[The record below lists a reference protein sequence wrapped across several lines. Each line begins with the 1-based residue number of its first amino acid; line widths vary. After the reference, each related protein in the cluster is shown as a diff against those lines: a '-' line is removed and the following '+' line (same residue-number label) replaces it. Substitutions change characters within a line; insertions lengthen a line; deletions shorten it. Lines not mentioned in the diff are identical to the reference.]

1 MESTTYNLSFLHL
14 NISSLSFHIEELTNF
29 IPEHKLTFDI
39 IGISESR
46 LKLNKT
52 NLDSVQITG
61 YNYEFTPTECS
72 NGGIAIYIKK
82 D

>member
-14 NISSLSFHIEELTNF
+14 NTSSLSFYIEELTTLM
-29 IPEHKLTFDI
+29 PEHKLTFDI

-52 NLDSVQITG
+52 NLNFVQITR
-61 YNYEFTPTECS
+61 YNYEFTPIECN